1 MENSGLRYGSTA
13 MTNPLVSSGAIVKA
27 AAKRE
32 NRTYR
37 GQFNHYLKLILQH
50 EGLLE
55 NPDNKKADCTRQS
68 NQSAHIQP

>member
-1 MENSGLRYGSTA
+1 MYTCSYDDELA
-13 MTNPLVSSGAIVKA
+13 DIVKA

-55 NPDNKKADCTRQS
+55 NPDNKKAHDLGGQGLIDVKS
-68 NQSAHIQP
+68 Q

>member
-1 MENSGLRYGSTA
+1 MYTCSYDDELA
-13 MTNPLVSSGAIVKA
+13 DIVKA

-55 NPDNKKADCTRQS
+55 NPDNKKADCT
-68 NQSAHIQP
+68 HIR